1 MCRYVFCHLLHGAL
15 PFSILLVF
23 PILMALHPRLLILS
37 SHVLLCGTVMSF
49 HASSLLLEARLHT
62 WCNSTASRCL
72 ALGKSSP
79 SFNACHREPL
89 TLPLH
94 ILLTSEVN
102 NVPAPSSL
110 NTRYKKYVEYIVIA
124 LFHISSIFFSLSRS
138 NHSYLFIIY
147 SYRLFPH
154 IFFY

>member
-1 MCRYVFCHLLHGAL
+1 MCRYVFCHLLHEAL
-15 PFSILLVF
+15 LFSIPLVF

-49 HASSLLLEARLHT
+49 HASSLLLEARLRA

-79 SFNACHREPL
+79 SFSACHREPL

-102 NVPAPSSL
+102 KCAD
-110 NTRYKKYVEYIVIA
+110 T
-124 LFHISSIFFSLSRS
+124 LFSKHTEQKVRRIHCDSPFSRIFHLLLPFQK
-138 NHSYLFIIY
+138 
-147 SYRLFPH
+147 
-154 IFFY
+154 